1 MNRTVPFVV
10 VAVAS
15 LAVLA
20 LPAMGMAPTTGEA
33 TQVDGNATAPGEQLS
48 GVVGVQGA
56 ELDGALDQRAFGIQ
70 FSQAADN
77 NTKAAIL
84 ADRLQSVEQRLAD
97 LRDRKATLEAQ
108 RDRGE
113 ITDGKYRAEMAKVA
127 TQLEVL
133 SRATNQT
140 EQAAGNV
147 PSAALEQR
155 GVNATAIQTLRD
167 RASELSG
174 PEVAAI
180 ARGIA
185 GPGAGEAL
193 GRGNGTPPVNGTGP
207 PGADSNRGNGQGE
220 PPRSDQAGDDR
231 QSPGEDG
238 RENSTREADGRD
250 GDDDRGGDRGRDD
263 TASDDTAGDSE
274 QKPDDA
280 PGNETEPGDDETPTE
295 TESADTDTDD
305 DTQTDTPTDDGTDRQ
320 SPGNDREGDSTA
332 DDERDDEDGE
342 GDDRGSSKAQR

>member
-20 LPAMGMAPTTGEA
+20 LPAMGMGPTTGGA
-33 TQVDGNATAPGEQLS
+33 TQVDSNATTPGEQLS

-56 ELDGALDQRAFGIQ
+56 ELDGALEQRAFGIQ

-77 NTKAAIL
+77 DTKAAIL
-84 ADRLQSVEQRLAD
+84 ADRLQSVEQRLAA

-108 RDRGE
+108 RNAGE
-113 ITDGKYRAEMAKVA
+113 ITDGKYRAKMAKVA
-127 TQLEVL
+127 TQLKVL

-147 PSAALEQR
+147 PAAALEGR

-180 ARGIA
+180 ARDIA
-185 GPGAGEAL
+185 GPGAGKAL
-193 GRGNGTPPVNGTGP
+193 GRGNETTPVNGTGP
-207 PGADSNRGNGQGE
+207 PGADSNRGDGQGKSA
-220 PPRSDQAGDDR
+220 RSDQAGDER
-231 QSPGEDG
+231 QSPGENR
-238 RENSTREADGRD
+238 RENSTRVADGRD
-250 GDDDRGGDRGRDD
+250 GADDRGGDRGRDD

-274 QKPDDA
+274 QNPDDP
-280 PGNETEPGDDETPTE
+280 PGNETEPGGDGTPTE
-295 TESADTDTDD
+295 TESD
-305 DTQTDTPTDDGTDRQ
+305 DTQTNTPTDDGTDRQ
-320 SPGNDREGDSTA
+320 SPGNDRADDSTA
-332 DDERDDEDGE
+332 DDERDDEDDEGDE
-342 GDDRGSSKAQR
+342 GDDRSSSKAQR